1 MTEGYEALRA
11 QATGAGLAPTIARG
25 LALFLGSG
33 LAAWM
38 TAWRQLVAASSSP
51 PPGRSCEL
59 RATTFRL
66 GPELAVVLT
75 EMALSWQRRSVT

>member
-11 QATGAGLAPTIARG
+11 QATGAGTVPTTARG

-38 TAWRQLVAASSSP
+38 TAWRQLVATSSSP
-51 PPGRSCEL
+51 PPGRPREQ
-59 RATTFRL
+59 RATAFRL

-75 EMALSWQRRSVT
+75 EMALSQQRRWVR

>member
-1 MTEGYEALRA
+1 
-11 QATGAGLAPTIARG
+11 
-25 LALFLGSG
+25 
-33 LAAWM
+33 M
-38 TAWRQLVAASSSP
+38 TAWRPLVAASSSP

-75 EMALSWQRRSVT
+75 EMALRWQRRSVKLVQRRYLRVDPDNRLVADSLEADLEPCSY

>member
-11 QATGAGLAPTIARG
+11 QACGVGAPSTRARG
-25 LALFLGSG
+25 LALFLRSG

-38 TAWRQLVAASSSP
+38 AAWRHLVATSSSP
-51 PPGRSCEL
+51 PPGHPRERL
-59 RATTFRL
+59 ATAFRL

-75 EMALSWQRRSVT
+75 EMALSQQRRWVT